1 MVNRHGQAGEDRRNH
16 KAIFDLK
23 RRSSMTIRNIILS
36 GAAALCVLSA
46 PAAQAKD
53 WKTVTITLEGA
64 YAPWNM
70 TNADGTLG
78 GFEPELA
85 KVLCEKA
92 KLECKLVAS
101 DWDGMIPALNAGKF
115 DVIMDALS
123 ITDERKQVIDFTIPY
138 AATPAAFATAK
149 DSPLANA
156 AGTGSTIKMTSGQAG
171 VKEIDALKAAF
182 KGKTIGIQAATVYAK
197 FVYDNFGDI
206 ATIREYKTGADRDLD
221 LQNGRIDLGFDDAV
235 YFETAFEAANGAIGF
250 TGPQINGTIWGAGE
264 GLGIRK
270 ADTDLR
276 DKFSEAI
283 KSALADGTVKT
294 LSMKWFKTD
303 VSPQE

>member
-1 MVNRHGQAGEDRRNH
+1 M
-16 KAIFDLK
+16 KFSAIL
-23 RRSSMTIRNIILS
+23 LS
-36 GAAALCVLSA
+36 GVVAAAAFAA
-46 PAAQAKD
+46 PAFAKD
-53 WKTVTITLEGA
+53 WKTATITLEGA

-85 KVLCEKA
+85 KVLCERA
-92 KLECKLVAS
+92 KIDCKLVAS

-123 ITDERKQVIDFTIPY
+123 ITDERKQVIGFTIPY

-156 AGTGSTIKMTSGQAG
+156 AGTGTTIKMTPGQTG
-171 VKEIDALKAAF
+171 VKEIDVLKEAF
-182 KGKTIGIQAATVYAK
+182 KGRTIGIQAATVYAK
-197 FVYDNFGDI
+197 FVYDNFGSI

-235 YFETAFEAANGAIGF
+235 YFANAFASANDSLAF
-250 TGPQINGTIWGAGE
+250 TGPEIAGSIWGEGE

-276 DKFSEAI
+276 DKFNEAI
-283 KSALADGTVKT
+283 KSALADGTIKT
-294 LSMKWFKTD
+294 LSMKWFKVD
-303 VSPQE
+303 VSPN

>member
-1 MVNRHGQAGEDRRNH
+1 MKLA
-16 KAIFDLK
+16 AILL
-23 RRSSMTIRNIILS
+23 SSAVALS
-36 GAAALCVLSA
+36 GLVV
-46 PAAQAKD
+46 PASAKD
-53 WKTVTITLEGA
+53 WKTATITLEGA

-85 KVLCEKA
+85 KVLCERA
-92 KLECKLVAS
+92 KIECTLVAS

-123 ITDERKQVIDFTIPY
+123 ITEERKQIIDFTVPY

-156 AGTGSTIKMTSGQAG
+156 AGTGATIKMTPGQTG
-171 VKEIDALKAAF
+171 VKEIDALKEAF

-206 ATIREYKTGADRDLD
+206 AQIREYKTGADRDLD

-235 YFETAFEAANGAIGF
+235 YFNSAFETAGGALAF
-250 TGPQINGTIWGAGE
+250 TGPEIIGPIWGEGE

-283 KSALADGTVKT
+283 KSALADGTVKN
-294 LSMKWFKTD
+294 LSMKWFKVD
-303 VSPQE
+303 VSPQQ